1 MMTMSKLEC
10 EFEHE
15 ELGTLCASFEFNVD
29 EWLEITEEYKTID
42 EYTIIE
48 RTVVCI
54 HCGQTDVDYPV

>member
-1 MMTMSKLEC
+1 MSNLEC

-15 ELGTLCASFEFNVD
+15 EFGTLCASFEFDVE
-29 EWLEITEEYKTID
+29 EWLEIIEEYKTIN

-54 HCGQTDVDYPV
+54 HCGQTDVCYSV

>member
-1 MMTMSKLEC
+1 MNKLEC

-15 ELGTLCASFEFNVD
+15 EFGTLCASFEFDVD

-42 EYTIIE
+42 EYEIIE

-54 HCGQTDVDYPV
+54 HCGQTDICYPV

>member
-1 MMTMSKLEC
+1 MKC
-10 EFEHE
+10 EYEHE
-15 ELGTLCASFEFNVD
+15 EYGILCAAFEFD
-29 EWLEITEEYKTID
+29 IEKWLEITEEYKTLD